1 MRILIVAHGYPP
13 AFTGGAE
20 LRAERTARGLVAAG
34 HDVAVLS
41 AESFPG
47 AESGPAI
54 LEHSQDGVLVHH
66 MQLRYDAEG
75 DLHRQEYHHPD
86 VATELE
92 AMIER
97 WRPDVIH
104 LFSGYLTGLAV
115 IHTAKTASV
124 PVVVSL
130 TDYWWLCHRIIMVRT
145 NGLRCE
151 GPTPGGC
158 ARCHWEVYRRFR
170 IPSQVAR
177 PLLDRFWDAAEKS
190 APLAGTLGMD
200 KQAERRRALTEA
212 LSMADALIAPSNVL
226 ANVYVNHGIRPDHV
240 HVLRQGVDLD
250 ACPVRV
256 PAEAVR
262 FGYFGQIKRH
272 KGVHT
277 LIEAWQKLAGER
289 PRELILRG
297 SFRGEEHYAEELRTL
312 SATMEDI
319 TWAPLIPHNEIWEAL
334 ARIDVLVVPSR
345 WLENSPNIILEAQA
359 MGVVVIG
366 TALGG
371 IAELVQHG
379 HNGLL
384 FEADDAAS
392 LCAQMQ
398 RMIDEPELIAQLR
411 RNALPFGSFPAEIDQ
426 IVQLY
431 HSCLQRDTAPTAI
444 AAAPPAGRT
453 ATLANGLEKASMASG
468 DVIDLTELSD
478 FTGHTDHPG
487 HAGYSGMVD

>member
-47 AESGPAI
+47 AESGPANH
-54 LEHSQDGVLVHH
+54 EHMQDDVLVHH
-66 MQLRYDAEG
+66 MQLRYDNDG
-75 DLHRQEYHHPD
+75 NLHHQEYHHPD
-86 VATELE
+86 IAFEL
-92 AMIER
+92 AGLIKR
-97 WRPDVIH
+97 WAPDVIH

-115 IHTAKTASV
+115 IHTAKALAV
-124 PVVVSL
+124 PVLVSL

-145 NGLRCE
+145 DGQRCD
-151 GPTPGGC
+151 GPSPSGC
-158 ARCHWEVYRRFR
+158 ARCQWEIYRRFR
-170 IPSQVAR
+170 IPAQVAR
-177 PLLDRFWDAAEKS
+177 PLLDLFWNMAEKNAS
-190 APLAGTLGMD
+190 LAGKLGMD

-226 ANVYVNHGIRPDHV
+226 AKLYIDHGIRPDHV
-240 HVLRQGVDLD
+240 HMLRQGVDLN
-250 ACPVRV
+250 ACPLRE
-256 PAEAVR
+256 PALAVR

-277 LIEAWQKLAGER
+277 LIEAWGQLEGEH
-289 PRELILRG
+289 PRSLTLRG
-297 SFRGEEHYAEELRTL
+297 SSRGEENYAEEVRTL
-312 SATMEDI
+312 SATMEDVE
-319 TWAPLIPHNEIWEAL
+319 WAPMLPHAEIWQAL

-366 TALGG
+366 TDLGG

-384 FEADDAAS
+384 FAPDDATS
-392 LCAQMQ
+392 LAVQMQ
-398 RMIDEPELIAQLR
+398 RMIDEPGLIAALR
-411 RNALPFGSFPAEIDQ
+411 RNALPFGSFTAEIEQ
-426 IVQLY
+426 IERLYRNCVQ
-431 HSCLQRDTAPTAI
+431 RTG
-444 AAAPPAGRT
+444 AASYATDEVGFGAASDGREVG
-453 ATLANGLEKASMASG
+453 ALIE
-468 DVIDLTELSD
+468 LTDMRSAQA
-478 FTGHTDHPG
+478 HPG
-487 HAGYSGMVD
+487 QVGFAGETQ